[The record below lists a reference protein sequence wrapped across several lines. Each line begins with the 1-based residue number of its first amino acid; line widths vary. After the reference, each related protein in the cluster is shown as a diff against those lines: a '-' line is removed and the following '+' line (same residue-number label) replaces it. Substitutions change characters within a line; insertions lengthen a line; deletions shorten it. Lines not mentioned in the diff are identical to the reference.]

1 MNLNKVIIIGN
12 VTQDPEVR
20 STPGGAQ
27 VANFTV
33 ATNRTWNDRNSGQ
46 KETKAEFHNVVAWS
60 RLAEIIGQYVK
71 RGTLIMIEGRIETRS
86 WEDKT
91 SGEKKYRTEI
101 IAENMQLGPRG
112 AGGEGGGGSSSNA
125 FESSRPSRTAP
136 RDDANDEE
144 LPTIDAS
151 APSDDE
157 VDIKDIPF

>member
-1 MNLNKVIIIGN
+1 MNLNKAIIIGN

-20 STPGGAQ
+20 TTPGGAQ

-33 ATNRTWNDRNSGQ
+33 ATNRTWNDRSSGEKQ
-46 KETKAEFHNVVAWS
+46 TKAEFHNVVAWS
-60 RLAEIIGQYVK
+60 RLAEIISQYVK

-86 WEDKT
+86 WEDT
-91 SGEKKYRTEI
+91 NGGGKKYRTEI

-112 AGGEGGGGSSSNA
+112 GGGDGASSGNSA
-125 FESSRPSRTAP
+125 FESSRPSRQAP
-136 RDDANDEE
+136 QNSANEEE

-151 APSDDE
+151 SPSDDE

>member
-1 MNLNKVIIIGN
+1 MNLNKAIIIGN

-20 STPGGAQ
+20 TTPGGAQ

-33 ATNRTWNDRNSGQ
+33 ATNRTWNDRSSGERQ
-46 KETKAEFHNVVAWS
+46 SKAEFHNVVAWS

-86 WEDKT
+86 WDDPN
-91 SGEKKYRTEI
+91 GGGKKYRTEI

-112 AGGEGGGGSSSNA
+112 AGGGESS
-125 FESSRPSRTAP
+125 FESSRPSRQEKQES
-136 RDDANDEE
+136 NEEE

-151 APSDDE
+151 ASSDDE

>member
-12 VTQDPEVR
+12 VTQDPDVR
-20 STPGGAQ
+20 TTPGGAQ

-91 SGEKKYRTEI
+91 SGEKKYRTE
-101 IAENMQLGPRG
+101 
-112 AGGEGGGGSSSNA
+112 
-125 FESSRPSRTAP
+125 
-136 RDDANDEE
+136 
-144 LPTIDAS
+144 
-151 APSDDE
+151 
-157 VDIKDIPF
+157 